1 MIKDVLYSDVVR
13 KGGSVKVKYFLKLN
27 VASLVFAIVLGI
39 SIELQLNFYR
49 IWRMTGWEVDTVNGF
64 IAVIHLIGFIL
75 STIVF
80 ALLINKWL
88 EGKYASFWAVI
99 LWFPYLILFVL
110 LFGYLFPITNR
121 GDMPAPV
128 SGIIIIAQL
137 IMYPIYLAFVTAF
150 CTTFALVNEEKGL
163 E

>member
-1 MIKDVLYSDVVR
+1 MKF
-13 KGGSVKVKYFLKLN
+13 FLKVN
-27 VASLVFAIVLGI
+27 VVSIVYAVVLGI

-49 IWRMTGWEVDTVNGF
+49 IWRLTGWEVDIVDGF
-64 IAVIHLIGFIL
+64 IGVIHLIGFVL

-80 ALLINKWL
+80 AFLISKWL

-121 GDMPAPV
+121 GDMPNPA
-128 SGIIIIAQL
+128 SGLIIIGQL
-137 IMYPIYLAFVTAF
+137 ILYPIYLVFVTAF
-150 CTTFALVNEEKGL
+150 CTKSAMDIEEQVL
-163 E
+163 D